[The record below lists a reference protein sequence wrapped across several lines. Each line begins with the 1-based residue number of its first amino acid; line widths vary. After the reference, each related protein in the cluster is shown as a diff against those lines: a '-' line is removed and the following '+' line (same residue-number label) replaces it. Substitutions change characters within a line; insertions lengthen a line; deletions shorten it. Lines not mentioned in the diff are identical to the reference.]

1 MANRVQPKDQTSLLS
16 SISQFEGTSNSSGAL
31 QVSTDNINYW
41 HQTFNKGGE
50 SYFPTLDRYR
60 NKVH

>member
-31 QVSTDNINYW
+31 QVSTDNITY
-41 HQTFNKGGE
+41 
-50 SYFPTLDRYR
+50 
-60 NKVH
+60 